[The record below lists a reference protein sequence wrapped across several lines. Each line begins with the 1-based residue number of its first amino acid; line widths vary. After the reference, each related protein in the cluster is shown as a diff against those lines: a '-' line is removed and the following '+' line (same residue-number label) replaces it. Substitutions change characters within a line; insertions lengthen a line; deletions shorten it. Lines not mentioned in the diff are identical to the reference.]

1 MPAAMTLTGKETITA
16 TESTSVTTVTTAT
29 TTTKTRVCIKNLPPK
44 FDETKLQL
52 FLLKESKIPLHI
64 TDIKILR
71 RTDGTSRKLAF
82 LGFSTPEQASHVVQ
96 HFDKS
101 YCMTCRLAV
110 ELAISKQAP
119 EKPRPWSKHSK
130 GSTEYEKKH
139 GIIKDNV
146 HDTKNKVGGNAPPES
161 NMKPVDKR
169 KEEFLAA
176 MGVGKEKTKFWA
188 NDDAVALPAEKV
200 AVDSKADT
208 AVPKDDDQDSEDR
221 ADGDDDDDDDESSV
235 ASDDSGGQGADIMKV
250 SEPKKLTLGSI
261 QTDLDFL
268 RSKATIKVELESD
281 DEDDEASDTK
291 TDGKDDK
298 LEEEKIEN
306 DDTDSSCSSSD
317 DSSNDDEP
325 KDATLKGESA
335 QPPASNEP
343 IVSSDAAKNTDEDA
357 DDEEFSK
364 YRLFVR
370 NLPFLTTEDDLRE
383 LFIPYG
389 NIEECR
395 IPVDDQ
401 KRNKGFAFITFSHAD
416 STGRA
421 MDTING
427 TDFQGRLLHVLPAR
441 RSNAADDLS
450 PDDPSLTYKQR
461 QELLRKSQ
469 AASSQGWS
477 ASFVRG
483 DAVVD
488 NLADRLGLR
497 KGDILNVKDGRSG
510 DAAVRLALG
519 ETQIIEENRQY
530 FEAHRIDMEALV
542 SISKGDDEYK
552 RSSTSILVK
561 NLPFET
567 EKDELVKLF
576 GDTPRRILL
585 PPSRTIA
592 LVEYDHPVDA
602 KRAFKKLA
610 YKRFKSVPLYLE
622 WAPLSATVPNPANDK
637 DSDHVNKVH
646 NSRNEEE
653 GESMAVDDQID
664 TGTSSS
670 IYVKNL
676 SFSTTEEQL
685 RALFEKHVPVRAVKI
700 PVKAAPLK
708 RSATADDTT
717 APSTRML
724 SMGFGFVE
732 CDSEESVRKALRAL
746 QGTVVDDHALEL
758 KRSSKSLTRDDSGSI
773 PKVPKGKNPTK
784 IMCRNVPFQAT
795 RKEILQLF
803 GSFGQLKK
811 VRLPKKFD
819 GQHRGF
825 AFVEF
830 LTSQEAQSA
839 MTALSRTHLYGRHLV
854 LEWASDNEEIDIL
867 REKAKRDIEPTS
879 KAKDIPKNKKIKF
892 SD

>member
-1 MPAAMTLTGKETITA
+1 MPAAMTITGKETITLS
-16 TESTSVTTVTTAT
+16 ESTSVTNGSK
-29 TTTKTRVCIKNLPPK
+29 TTKTRVCIKNLPPT
-44 FDETKLQL
+44 FDEKKLQL

-101 YCMTCRLAV
+101 YCLTCRLSV
-110 ELAISKQAP
+110 EVAISKQAP
-119 EKPRPWSKHSK
+119 EMPRPWSKHSK

-139 GIIKDNV
+139 GIAKDKA
-146 HDTKNKVGGNAPPES
+146 HDSKTIGGKVLPES
-161 NMKPVDKR
+161 DPKPVDKR

-188 NDDAVALPAEKV
+188 NDDAVALPAKDV
-200 AVDSKADT
+200 TVDSKVNT
-208 AVPKDDDQDSEDR
+208 FVPKADDCDSDVKN
-221 ADGDDDDDDDESSV
+221 DDDDDDDESSV

-250 SEPKKLTLGSI
+250 SESTKPTLGSI
-261 QTDLDFL
+261 NTDLDFL
-268 RSKATIKVELESD
+268 RSKATIKDELESD
-281 DEDDEASDTK
+281 DDADDASEGK
-291 TDGKDDK
+291 VDGKGDNV
-298 LEEEKIEN
+298 EESKIDN
-306 DDTDSSCSSSD
+306 DDSDSSSCSSSD
-317 DSSNDDEP
+317 DSDSDVNPD
-325 KDATLKGESA
+325 DATPNEESA
-335 QPPASNEP
+335 NPPSSNEP
-343 IVSSDAAKNTDEDA
+343 IVSAGTTNNDEDA
-357 DDEEFSK
+357 DYEDFSK

-383 LFIPYG
+383 LFIPFG

-401 KRNKGFAFITFSHAD
+401 KRNKGFAFVTFSKAD
-416 STGRA
+416 GAGRA
-421 MDTING
+421 MDAING
-427 TDFQGRLLHVLPAR
+427 TDFQGRLLHILPAR
-441 RSNAADDLS
+441 RSNAVEELS
-450 PDDPSLTYKQR
+450 PDDPTLTYKQR

-469 AASSQGWS
+469 ATTQGWS
-477 ASFVRG
+477 ASFVRS

-530 FEAHRIDMEALV
+530 FVAHGIDMEALV
-542 SISKGDDEYK
+542 SISKGEDEYK

-567 EKDELVKLF
+567 EKDDLVKLF
-576 GDTPRRILL
+576 GDTPSRILL

-592 LVEYDHPVDA
+592 LVEYDHSVDA

-622 WAPLSATVPNPANDK
+622 WAPLSATVANPAQDK
-637 DSDHVNKVH
+637 NSDVAVR
-646 NSRNEEE
+646 SRRDVEADQ
-653 GESMAVDDQID
+653 MAVDDQID
-664 TGTSSS
+664 NGNSFS

-685 RALFEKHVPVRAVKI
+685 RALFEKYVPVRAVKI

-708 RSATADDTT
+708 RSGTSDETIT
-717 APSTRML
+717 STKML

-758 KRSSKSLTRDDSGSI
+758 KRSSKSLTQGDRSV

-830 LTSQEAQSA
+830 LTSMEAQSA

-867 REKAKRDIEPTS
+867 REKAKRDIEPNG
-879 KAKDIPKNKKIKF
+879 KANDVPKNKKIKF